1 MKRILAIDGGG
12 IKGVFAASLLAS
24 VEEATGRNISD
35 YFDLIVGTSTGGIL
49 ALGLGVGYS
58 AADLL
63 IFYEKYGDSIFEVQK
78 YGWFRKWFA
87 CQYKQDRLKFALEA
101 KLGPDKLLGHSKKRL
116 VIPAFNLDTGHVHVY
131 KTSHHPRL
139 ECDYKCKVVDIALA
153 TSAAPSF
160 FESFLDSNGAP
171 LIDGGVYANNPVGMA
186 VVEAVSVLDWPKD
199 QLKVLSIGCTSEPLS
214 VNKHKKGKL
223 YWAAKSADVFL
234 KAQSS
239 LSLGTAMLLAGHNN
253 IKRIDPIVPNNR
265 FALDKT
271 KEIASLKGLGAAVA
285 RNHLPDLRQMFQLN
299 SIADEF
305 EPYHRITEN

>member
-49 ALGLGVGYS
+49 ALGLGIGYS
-58 AADLL
+58 ASDLL
-63 IFYEKYGDSIFEVQK
+63 TFYEEYGDSIFEVQK
-78 YGWFRKWFA
+78 YGWFRKWFT
-87 CQYKQDRLKFALEA
+87 CQYKQDRLKRALEE
-101 KLGPDKLLGHSKKRL
+101 KLGPDKLLGHSKRRL

-139 ECDYKCKVVDIALA
+139 ECDYKCKIVDIALA

-160 FESFLDSNGAP
+160 FASFRDSSGAP

-186 VVEAVSVLDWPKD
+186 VVEAVSVLGWPKD
-199 QLKVLSIGCTSEPLS
+199 QFKVLSIGCTSEPLS
-214 VNKHKKGKL
+214 VNKHKEGKL

-271 KEIASLKGLGAAVA
+271 TEIASLKGLGAAEA